1 MSEAKAGRTIERL
14 EQWDALGD
22 KLYEAVEVL
31 MEAHSL
37 AARVA
42 GKNGR
47 PAKSVDRLLVA
58 LNRERT
64 RIEDVAAE
72 QGYFD
77 PPLISPIRGAWRRAE
92 DRQRLENLERRLP
105 A

>member
-1 MSEAKAGRTIERL
+1 MSRRTIKKL
-14 EQWDALGD
+14 EQWEELGD
-22 KLYEAVEVL
+22 KLYEAVEDL
-31 MEAHSL
+31 MEARAQ

-47 PAKSVDRLLVA
+47 PAKSVDRLLDA

-77 PPLISPIRGAWRRAE
+77 PPSMSPIRGAWRRAE
-92 DRQRLENLERRLP
+92 DRRRLEDLEKRLP